1 MLSGLKSKKLIIGV
15 LAAVGIIVND
25 AMGKPVSEEAI
36 YAALGVLGAY
46 ILSQGIADHGAQGA
60 AKAVERAIG
69 RGSDVAAAVQSV
81 LATKDPNMPPHD
93 DDPDDGPDWEEEPD
107 EDDGPKELVEKSD

>member
-1 MLSGLKSKKLIIGV
+1 MLSGLKSKKLVIGV

-60 AKAVERAIG
+60 AKAAERAVAKG
-69 RGSDVAAAVQSV
+69 GDVAAVVQSV
-81 LATKDPNMPPHD
+81 LAKQNSNIPVHD
-93 DDPDDGPDWEEEPD
+93 DDPDDGPEWED
-107 EDDGPKELVEKSD
+107 DDGPKELLEDDE